1 MGKWVVKTLDDEL
14 HVIETLG
21 FVPVADQVLYKEVY
35 PAPQGASNED
45 GQFIEIVPAKD
56 KEGNDIPNKFESKLK
71 ESEKE
76 AEKQDREAK
85 ELADKQAREQEKQQ
99 SDARLEKLKGAKL
112 DGVDSLIK
120 DILLDLIKEIAF
132 LKGDYLKNGGGKK

>member
-21 FVPVADQVLYKEVY
+21 FVPSADQVKYKEVY
-35 PAPQGASNED
+35 PAPAEASNND
-45 GQFIEIVPAKD
+45 GKFIEVVNAKD
-56 KEGNDIPNKFESKLK
+56 KDGNDIPDKFEAKLK

-76 AEKQDREAK
+76 AEKQEREGK
-85 ELADKQAREQEKQQ
+85 ELEEKQKQQQEKQQ
-99 SDARLEKLKGAKL
+99 SDARLEKLKSVKL

-120 DILLDLIKEIAF
+120 DVLLDLIKEVAF
-132 LKGDYLKNGGGKK
+132 LKGDRSNGGGKK